1 MSDLKVFQCPNCK
14 KFINN
19 TSSVC
24 KFCSF
29 ELDAEMISRL
39 VSNQE
44 KVDTAY
50 NSASKLRILAGM
62 MWVLFFLSLIPFWGF
77 VFRWIFYVV
86 AILIPVLLIVWY
98 VRYGNLKTLDPE
110 FNTAKKYLYSAF
122 FIWLIYPV
130 INVIFLILIFIGL
143 MAIQNQK

>member
-19 TSSVC
+19 TSTAC
-24 KFCSF
+24 KYCSF
-29 ELDAEMISRL
+29 ELDLDMIANL
-39 VSNQE
+39 VTNQE
-44 KVDTAY
+44 KVDNAY
-50 NSASKLRILAGM
+50 NSASKLRILAGT

-86 AILIPVLLIVWY
+86 VILIPVLLVVWY
-98 VRYGNLKTLDPE
+98 IRYANLKTLDPE

-122 FIWLIYPV
+122 FIWLIYPA
-130 INVIFLILIFIGL
+130 INVLFLILALIGVMVL
-143 MAIQNQK
+143 QNYK